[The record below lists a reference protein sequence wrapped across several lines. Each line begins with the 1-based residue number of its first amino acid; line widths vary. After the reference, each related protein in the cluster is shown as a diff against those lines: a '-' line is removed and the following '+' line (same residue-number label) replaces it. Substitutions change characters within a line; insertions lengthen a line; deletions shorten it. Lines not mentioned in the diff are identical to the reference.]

1 MDGIKTRVFQIEDTL
16 TKNAQNSDNIK
27 NVVMQNY
34 GVAGNEY
41 FKCL

>member
-16 TKNAQNSDNIK
+16 TKNAENSDNIK
-27 NVVMQNY
+27 SIAMKNY

-41 FKCL
+41 L